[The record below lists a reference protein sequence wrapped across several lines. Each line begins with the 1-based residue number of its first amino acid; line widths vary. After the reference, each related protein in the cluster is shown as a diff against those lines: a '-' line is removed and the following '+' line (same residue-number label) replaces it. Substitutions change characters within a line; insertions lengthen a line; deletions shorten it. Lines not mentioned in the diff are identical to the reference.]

1 MLGMFCSAALNPNKL
16 ESTMQTR
23 FGANGITKLHAWQL
37 LLENNQTKSTA
48 EKNKAVNDFFNKNT
62 HFEDDIIHWKTSD
75 YWATPIETL
84 GSGAGD
90 CEDYT
95 IAKYFTLIRL
105 GISVEH
111 LRLIYVKAQ
120 IGGPSSKVFQAHMVL
135 GYYEQPNSI
144 PLILD
149 SLVSEIE
156 SADKRND
163 LHPVFSFNSDGLWV
177 GNQAQPQID
186 PTARLSRWRDVL
198 ERMKLEGF

>member
-1 MLGMFCSAALNPNKL
+1 MAGLLCTADVNPNKL
-16 ESTMQTR
+16 ENSMQAR
-23 FGANGITKLHAWQL
+23 FGVTGVNKLHAWSNL
-37 LLENNQTKSTA
+37 IETYETKSTT
-48 EKNKAVNDFFNKNT
+48 EKTKAVNDFFNNNT
-62 HFEDDIIHWKTSD
+62 RFEDDIIHWKQSD
-75 YWATPIETL
+75 YWATPLETL

-90 CEDYT
+90 CEDYV

-120 IGGPSSKVFQAHMVL
+120 IGGATSKIFQAHMVL

-156 SADKRND
+156 TADKRTD
-163 LHPVFSFNSDGLWV
+163 LRPVFSFNSDGLWV

-198 ERMKLEGF
+198 ERMKQEGF